1 MSPLGCSSPVQPV
14 RSQNAWLSRYSFLRP
29 CSKTRLLE
37 HSSPGVRLPF
47 TVCPEAPRFRHRP
60 ARADEESHSL
70 GVCCPYSARGNESP
84 RLAPVLS
91 VARRYRRS
99 SPTFSQLGRTRAEL
113 SDRESA
119 DGSQPASYGAA
130 PRFSKPL
137 SGLLPLTSVPPFSD
151 GWRSWGYAL
160 QGFAPLTKPRQ
171 LVAAG
176 LPS

>member
-1 MSPLGCSSPVQPV
+1 MSPLGYSPPVQPV

-47 TVCPEAPRFRHRP
+47 TVCPEAPRFRHWPQEP
-60 ARADEESHSL
+60 ARKATPLGFVAPSAHEETRVHVSVRCCRL
-70 GVCCPYSARGNESP
+70 PGVAGRAP
-84 RLAPVLS
+84 RPFSLS
-91 VARRYRRS
+91 V
-99 SPTFSQLGRTRAEL
+99 RTREGL

-119 DGSQPASYGAA
+119 SGSHSASYGAA

-137 SGLLPLTSVPPFSD
+137 SGFLPLTSAPPFSD